1 MRYAT
6 RKGKFYVIDEG
17 VRTQITRDE
26 YIAGTTTVEE
36 ETIVVVDD
44 PSEEVTQQIYEETDP
59 LEQLSSLSQVSEEHM
74 G

>member
-6 RKGKFYVIDEG
+6 RKGKFYIIDEG
-17 VRTQITRDE
+17 IRTQITRDE

-44 PSEEVTQQIYEETDP
+44 PSEEEMGP